1 MGVSHLSRQ
10 LTSLL
15 DKELTFTHTLPTS
28 NLHDKIKTKEY
39 SEWELLEL
47 KIIYLIVECLLH

>member
-1 MGVSHLSRQ
+1 MGVSHLSRH

-15 DKELTFTHTLPTS
+15 DKELTFTRTLPTS
-28 NLHDKIKTKEY
+28 NLRDKIKTEEY